1 MRAAAR
7 ALVIL
12 AVLSVN
18 VHNAVANRYFRIVTD
33 SVRNYSYD
41 HNVKEYKLAS
51 VSYYYYSD
59 GIIDSIISTTS
70 VRIPVSKTVYYHDVD
85 VLTGLRTFTFRNG
98 AWEPGQNQE
107 MYYDDLGRMIRNV
120 VTVWR
125 TDHWENLNIFT
136 QTFDEYGNLLVF
148 HRDFWSNNRWN
159 DFSTDSLFYDQDGN
173 LNVRSAR
180 LTSTGNYL
188 TRILYNYSAGGIQ
201 YSQIRQNYVSSA
213 WANSTLA
220 YYIYNKCGTQ
230 IASYGEKWVNG
241 TWIDDTKSEIFS
253 HYELM
258 PRVRKVP
265 VCFNGSTVYVL
276 TMQLE
281 SYLAAGACLG
291 VCIVPGPI
299 VDPYYETSPVMKS
312 RQVPFIIYPNPAVD
326 YVNIRT
332 TERDCPV
339 TRVELLDYYGRP
351 IRTMEADGE
360 ELLTVDLSSLGR
372 GNYILRI
379 TADAVYSN
387 VISRK

>member
-1 MRAAAR
+1 MRASAK
-7 ALVIL
+7 ALIIL
-12 AVLSVN
+12 AIITVTGQ
-18 VHNAVANRYFRIVTD
+18 NAVANRYFRIVTD
-33 SVRNYSYD
+33 SVRNYTYD
-41 HNVKEYKLAS
+41 QNINGYKLAS
-51 VSYYYYSD
+51 ISYYHYRE
-59 GIIDSIISTTS
+59 GILDSIISTS
-70 VRIPVSKTVYYHDVD
+70 ARRVPLSKTQYFHSDG
-85 VLTGLRTFTFRNG
+85 VLTGLRTYVALNG
-98 AWEPGQNQE
+98 VWVPGQNQE
-107 MYYDDLGRMIRNV
+107 MSYDDQGRMVRNL

-125 TDHWENLNIFT
+125 IDHWENLNIFT
-136 QTFDEYGNLLVF
+136 QTFDEYGKLTVF

-188 TRILYNYSAGGIQ
+188 TRIIYNYSAGGIQ

-241 TWIDDTKSEIFS
+241 TWIEDTKSEIFS
-253 HYELM
+253 HYELV
-258 PRVRKVP
+258 PRARKVP
-265 VCFNGSTVYVL
+265 VCFNGSTVNVL
-276 TMQLE
+276 TVLLE
-281 SYLAAGACLG
+281 GYLAAGACLG
-291 VCIVPGPI
+291 ECIVPGPV
-299 VDPYYETSPVMKS
+299 VDPSYETSPVRKS
-312 RQVPFIIYPNPAVD
+312 RQVPFIIYPNPATD
-326 YVNIRT
+326 YINIRSI
-332 TERDCPV
+332 ERECPV

-351 IRTMEADGE
+351 IRTLEADGE
-360 ELLTVDLSSLGR
+360 ELLTVDLSYLGR